1 MNLLFKTLALLCL
14 AGFSAPIPQGLFGGL
29 RNLLGG
35 LAPRGRGRP
44 QSRPQQPSRPV
55 SGGGNRGGSGSMG
68 HVQTVDLIIP
78 LEASSS
84 SYEGAAVSLDSAA
97 KEREFGSLLTR

>member
-44 QSRPQQPSRPV
+44 QSRPQQPSRPA
-55 SGGGNRGGSGSMG
+55 SGGGNGGGGGGSCANSGPNHSFG
-68 HVQTVDLIIP
+68 GQQFL
-78 LEASSS
+78 
-84 SYEGAAVSLDSAA
+84 VSWRNGF
-97 KEREFGSLLTR
+97 EISLTNLR